1 MKVEKNQK
9 LVKYDE
15 YIANISNPEEITE
28 LHDIILNLNRR
39 NVYYSERMVN
49 KYNVKRTKDNMR
61 YGLTEK
67 EISLVEEF
75 EDRLS
80 IEVIRDV
87 DKVVKR
93 TIVDLMNEEYN
104 MCEET
109 KEFMYDLANS
119 DLSEAYANRLMKI
132 NLLEINGKT
141 TRLEYFTH
149 VE

>member
-1 MKVEKNQK
+1 
-9 LVKYDE
+9 
-15 YIANISNPEEITE
+15 
-28 LHDIILNLNRR
+28 
-39 NVYYSERMVN
+39 MVN

-61 YGLTEK
+61 YGLSEK

-141 TRLEYFTH
+141 TRLEYLTH